1 MGRAGPALCAL
12 PRTCCGPL
20 ASPRR
25 LTPRLTPRRHRGAA
39 AKFTKR
45 WCVLDSAYKMHYYRD
60 RAQAAARTSRP
71 EQGSI
76 DLAVAYAASDVRQG
90 LGLEIAT
97 PGRTWVF
104 LADNRDDQASWMA
117 SFTSML
123 VGLREVSPQIRC
135 GQLGAASG
143 RGGIPTCVLV
153 AAAPRTR
160 GGRPTQ

>member
-1 MGRAGPALCAL
+1 MCAL

-76 DLAVAYAASDVRQG
+76 DLAAAYAASDVRHG

-97 PGRTWVF
+97 PGRTWVL
-104 LADNRDDQASWMA
+104 LAEDHDTQA
-117 SFTSML
+117 
-123 VGLREVSPQIRC
+123 R
-135 GQLGAASG
+135 
-143 RGGIPTCVLV
+143 
-153 AAAPRTR
+153 
-160 GGRPTQ
+160 